1 MRLPLLVA
9 IILASAVSG
18 CGSYLP
24 LLSTPTTMSASVSGA
39 RAAATIISKYRAA
52 NGLGPV
58 SLDERLNQAAEH
70 QARAVAATGI
80 LSHGEFTSRMAQ
92 YGIRGYRAE
101 NSGSG
106 LGFSRGCHCA
116 LEGLAKPQPEYT
128 FAPGVPGRAGPR
140 RNTRLWLGPLL
151 GSRALRRTVRR
162 RCRNPLP
169 AIGRLNNVC
178 FGFVLPKSPSYL
190 RAVLPDA
197 AFRRRSRMN
206 ATPAASW
213 ACKNAP

>member
-1 MRLPLLVA
+1 MRLPLLVT

-24 LLSTPTTMSASVSGA
+24 LLSTATTMNASVSEA
-39 RAAATIISKYRAA
+39 RTAATIISKYRAA

-101 NSGSG
+101 NLAAGSDSVEDVIARWKASPSHNQNMLLPQVSRVGLARVETPGSG
-106 LGFSRGCHCA
+106 WGRYWA
-116 LEGLAKPQPEYT
+116 L
-128 FAPGVPGRAGPR
+128 
-140 RNTRLWLGPLL
+140 
-151 GSRALRRTVRR
+151 
-162 RCRNPLP
+162 
-169 AIGRLNNVC
+169 
-178 FGFVLPKSPSYL
+178 VLSGEQ
-190 RAVLPDA
+190 
-197 AFRRRSRMN
+197 
-206 ATPAASW
+206 
-213 ACKNAP
+213 

>member
-1 MRLPLLVA
+1 MRLLLLPA

-24 LLSTPTTMSASVSGA
+24 LLSTPTTMSASVSEA
-39 RAAATIISKYRAA
+39 RAAATIISKYRAE

-101 NSGSG
+101 NLAAGSDSVADVIARWKASPSHNQNMLLPQVSRVGLARVETPGSG
-106 LGFSRGCHCA
+106 WGRYWA
-116 LEGLAKPQPEYT
+116 L
-128 FAPGVPGRAGPR
+128 
-140 RNTRLWLGPLL
+140 
-151 GSRALRRTVRR
+151 
-162 RCRNPLP
+162 
-169 AIGRLNNVC
+169 
-178 FGFVLPKSPSYL
+178 VLSGEQ
-190 RAVLPDA
+190 
-197 AFRRRSRMN
+197 
-206 ATPAASW
+206 
-213 ACKNAP
+213 

>member
-101 NSGSG
+101 NLAAGSDSVEDVIARWKASPSHNQNI
-106 LGFSRGCHCA
+106 L
-116 LEGLAKPQPEYT
+116 

-197 AFRRRSRMN
+197 ASRRRSRMN